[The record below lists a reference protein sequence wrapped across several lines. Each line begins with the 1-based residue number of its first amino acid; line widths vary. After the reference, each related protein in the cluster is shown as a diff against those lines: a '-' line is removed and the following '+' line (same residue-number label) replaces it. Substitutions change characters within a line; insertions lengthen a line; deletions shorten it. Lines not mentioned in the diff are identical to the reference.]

1 MDTVNIEKK
10 RPAGR
15 CCCSADDAVEP
26 AAYSGQAIRHTEDGP
41 VLDVRLLP
49 PALKHPTI
57 FGLFDELA
65 EGTSFLLVND
75 HDPVP
80 LRRQFERMRSGDFTW
95 TYLERGPRVWQVEIG
110 RVDGATAGRPDL
122 PFDETTT
129 VHEVVQRVP
138 GALSVLGGYGIDTC
152 CGGNLPIGEA
162 ARRHGAAWQEL
173 TGRIGD
179 VMTAGAEG

>member
-1 MDTVNIEKK
+1 MMDTVNIEKK
-10 RPAGR
+10 RPAPR

-65 EGTSFLLVND
+65 EGTSFLLLND

-80 LRRQFERMRSGDFTW
+80 VRRQFERMRGGDFTW
-95 TYLERGPRVWQVEIG
+95 RYLERGPRVWQVEIG
-110 RVDGATAGRPDL
+110 RAAGSAPAEL
-122 PFDETTT
+122 PFSADTT
-129 VHEVVQRVP
+129 VNEVVQLVP
-138 GALSVLGGYGIDTC
+138 AALGVLGGYGIDTC

-162 ARRHGAAWQEL
+162 AKRHGASWEEL
-173 TGRIGD
+173 TGRIRSAA
-179 VMTAGAEG
+179 TEAGG